1 VTTVTTQQVL
11 PATRTTR
18 GRAGVAGALR
28 SEFTK
33 IRSVRSTYW
42 ALALLLLA
50 SLAWSIAACAGT
62 AAHWTPRS
70 RAGLDPTQD
79 SIIGLILLGQLV
91 IVVLGA
97 LAITSEYSTQAIRG
111 SLTAMPRRGIL
122 FAAKGAVLALA
133 AAAVTVLAV
142 FASFF
147 TGQRLLAG
155 VHAGATLSQPGV
167 LRAILATALFVVL
180 CGLFSYGL
188 GAVIR
193 STAGT
198 ITTVYGILL
207 LLPQLAR
214 ALPTPWYDDAIRW
227 LPGAQFDG
235 AITSSGQQ
243 PIGKYMFGTWGEL
256 AVFAGYTL
264 VALIAG
270 AILLHRRDA

>member
-11 PATRTTR
+11 PEARTTR
-18 GRAGVAGALR
+18 GRAGLAGALR

-42 ALALLLLA
+42 ALALLVLA

-70 RAGLDPTQD
+70 RAGLDPTQS

-91 IVVLGA
+91 VVVLGA

-111 SLTAMPRRGIL
+111 TLTVMPRRGIL
-122 FAAKGAVLALA
+122 FAAKGAVFALVA
-133 AAAVTVLAV
+133 AGVTVLAV
-142 FASFF
+142 LASFF

-198 ITTVYGILL
+198 ITTAYGILL
-207 LLPQLAR
+207 LLPQLVR

-227 LPGAQFDG
+227 LPGGQFDG
-235 AITSSGQQ
+235 AISSSGPQ
-243 PIGKYMFGTWGEL
+243 PISQHMFGTWGEL